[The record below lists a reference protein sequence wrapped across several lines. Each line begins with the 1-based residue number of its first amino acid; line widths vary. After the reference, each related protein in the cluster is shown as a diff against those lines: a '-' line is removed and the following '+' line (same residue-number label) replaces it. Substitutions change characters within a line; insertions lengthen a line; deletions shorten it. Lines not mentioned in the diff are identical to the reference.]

1 MDRVHSVSFSHTPQK
16 CRALTPYFLGTLA
29 FFVLAF
35 AIYVHSVPAKVVTT
49 IPANST
55 LTEEMM
61 TSLGEDRL
69 NYLAEQGIL
78 QKESAED
85 DAKPA
90 EADTKTEAE
99 TNTEAT
105 NEAPLS
111 ETIEL

>member
-78 QKESAED
+78 QKESSAED
-85 DAKPA
+85 EAKPV
-90 EADTKTEAE
+90 EAANEAE

-111 ETIEL
+111 GTIEL